1 MVVEVTSEP
10 VLPVL
15 FEPGDWMG
23 VRALGAKG
31 VRALASKIVRAMM
44 RSMGVRS
51 MGSICVRAMGV
62 RVLTG
67 SFFAFFLVRWFNMCT
82 CDGCTCSD
90 RVVFRILSR
99 FFQRPTHVQSP
110 FDIFSQSNSLF
121 VIWHLALYLHL
132 RSSP

>member
-67 SFFAFFLVRWFNMCT
+67 SFFAFFLVSFNARPM
-82 CDGCTCSD
+82 SNP
-90 RVVFRILSR
+90 RLIYFLSLIL
-99 FFQRPTHVQSP
+99 
-110 FDIFSQSNSLF
+110 FS
-121 VIWHLALYLHL
+121 
-132 RSSP
+132 